1 MLKEDTINVFV
12 NIGNDVKL
20 KNKVAT
26 DEEGFAVKEP
36 LGTSDSFSNDEKL
49 TEPQPMPDTNVPEE
63 ERIIDDG
70 DPVVQTVIEMCKK
83 YGIGR
88 TVESLQRI
96 AEKKTATKYTRVKA
110 KAIADEL
117 LKIKKKKNKK
127 NVAAK

>member
-1 MLKEDTINVFV
+1 
-12 NIGNDVKL
+12 
-20 KNKVAT
+20 
-26 DEEGFAVKEP
+26 
-36 LGTSDSFSNDEKL
+36 
-49 TEPQPMPDTNVPEE
+49 
-63 ERIIDDG
+63 
-70 DPVVQTVIEMCKK
+70 MCKK

-96 AEKKTATKYTRVKA
+96 AEKKTTTKYTRVKA